1 MVAFLHLHF
10 AGDKLGH
17 KRIWPCIWPVME
29 LVFETQSSDHK
40 LPSRRYTLPS
50 HECCRFKRRR
60 RAIPG
65 SCGWQ
70 QEAEAWL
77 RPPETDRQTPRAQGP
92 QRHLFILFLKLH
104 HKQKEIQDCNTS
116 SLQNDSETF
125 ARSVSCL
132 GASRCGQC
140 SSDQVHLQGTCLQ
153 RAMSSYK
160 AERTKFR

>member
-1 MVAFLHLHF
+1 MWSKNWKCQTRIARKQTFPKESSEQTPSKCTWVLINNLINSSIAFVVAFVHLHF

-29 LVFETQSSDHK
+29 LVLETQSSDHK

-77 RPPETDRQTPRAQGP
+77 RPPETDRDSQGSGSTEAFVYPVLKIASQAKGNPR
-92 QRHLFILFLKLH
+92 L
-104 HKQKEIQDCNTS
+104 
-116 SLQNDSETF
+116 
-125 ARSVSCL
+125 
-132 GASRCGQC
+132 
-140 SSDQVHLQGTCLQ
+140 
-153 RAMSSYK
+153 
-160 AERTKFR
+160 

>member
-1 MVAFLHLHF
+1 MKHNLLTTSCPHVDTPFPRMNAAALKGGEGQFQG
-10 AGDKLGH
+10 AVGG
-17 KRIWPCIWPVME
+17 
-29 LVFETQSSDHK
+29 
-40 LPSRRYTLPS
+40 SRR
-50 HECCRFKRRR
+50 
-60 RAIPG
+60 
-65 SCGWQ
+65 
-70 QEAEAWL
+70 L
-77 RPPETDRQTPRAQGP
+77 RPDFGLLRQTETPRAQGP